1 MQTNINDVRE
11 EPDPPQ
17 PVAVYVGSSPQTAW
31 MIRGELQHHG
41 IRCAING
48 DQLADVLSIYGHS
61 LRRVEILVDQTDAN
75 AAAHV
80 ISNLQLHDN
89 PDERDRWGEHADWR
103 CEHCDEVNGASF
115 DQCWSCERIRTE
127 DAEAV
132 APEQSNQQVIIDE
145 TSLATPATDESPYRP
160 PSVESRVIELGPD
173 HRPHAQRAYRAA
185 ITGMMFPIP
194 MSFVALWFSVK
205 SLTRE
210 GVNRKAVVAGLLAIP
225 FALFSVAV
233 VLVTATAIVN
243 SFR

>member
-1 MQTNINDVRE
+1 MQTTNNDATE
-11 EPDPPQ
+11 KADSPQ

-31 MIRGELQHHG
+31 MIRSELQHHG

-48 DQLADVLSIYGHS
+48 DQLADVLSIYGHL

-75 AAAHV
+75 AAADV
-80 ISNLQLHDN
+80 ISNLQLHGQ
-89 PDERDRWGEHADWR
+89 PDEPDRWGEHADWR

-115 DQCWSCERIRTE
+115 DQCWSCERIRTK

-145 TSLATPATDESPYRP
+145 TSLPTAPTDESPYRA
-160 PSVESRVIELGPD
+160 PSVESRVIDLGPD

-185 ITGMMFPIP
+185 IMGVLFPIP
-194 MSFVALWFSVK
+194 MSFVAVSFSFK
-205 SLTRE
+205 SLTQE
-210 GVNRKAVVAGLLAIP
+210 GVNRKAVLAGLLAIP
-225 FALFSVAV
+225 FAVFSVAV
-233 VLVTATAIVN
+233 ILLTATAIVK